1 MDRIKQAKFKCAKC
15 GGPKFVGN
23 PYYAHGTYYVDVTC
37 IVCSDTK
44 DIDVERLKIFINKFE
59 QQKEQ
64 RNEK

>member
-23 PYYAHGTYYVDVTC
+23 PYYAHGTHYVDVTC

>member
-44 DIDVERLKIFINKFE
+44 DIDVEKLKIFINKLE
-59 QQKEQ
+59 QQKEE